1 MLENLE
7 PPKKNFTCRI
17 RTVMSNLEPKDAK
30 ILAEAVA
37 DSINWRA
44 NTLSRA
50 LKQRGIEIGQESI
63 RRHRDG
69 SCSC

>member
-17 RTVMSNLEPKDAK
+17 KTVMSGLEPKDAK
-30 ILAEAVA
+30 ILEAAVA
-37 DSINWRA
+37 DSISWPA

-50 LKQRGIEIGQESI
+50 LKERGLQIGQESI
-63 RRHRDG
+63 RRHRDKT
-69 SCSC
+69 CSC